1 MNGKHTKR
9 VEAKMKTFG
18 CKDIGMNCDWKV
30 EAKTDEEVVREVKL
44 HAEKAHNIRTVSDE
58 LMKKIRSRIREGKS
72 AA

>member
-1 MNGKHTKR
+1 MHTKR

-30 EAKTDEEVVREVKL
+30 EAKTDEEIVREVKQ
-44 HAEKAHNIRTVSDE
+44 HAQNAHNINTMSDE
-58 LMKKIRSRIREGKS
+58 LMKKIRSRIRESKS